1 MSDENGVGWTTGPFT
16 IYYQWLW
23 TADAGSGLYEVDSSV
38 WPSLW
43 SVAYKVD
50 DGAWQYLTF
59 YHLYPDMSPDQS
71 WWEEAQLWGTPMYTF
86 DTEGVHT
93 FCWNATDLAGNVE
106 ATHELM
112 FGIDNTPPEVE
123 LTLDGTE
130 GQNGWWLS
138 DVRITAQASDALS
151 GLSLSA
157 FYKIDNGPIV
167 YVPADDFYYSPLQV
181 LITGDGHHTFTAW
194 FYDNAGF
201 EGYPSAGVPTTANE
215 WHDSIDIWIDTT
227 APETLI
233 GGSDNHFGMS
243 DENGVGWTT
252 GPFTIYYQWL
262 WTADA
267 GSGLY
272 EVDSSVWPSL
282 WSVAYKVDD
291 GAWQYLTFYHL
302 YPDMSPDQSWWEE
315 AQLWGTPMYTFDT
328 EGVHTFCWNATDLA
342 GNVEATHE
350 LMFGIDNTP
359 PEVNLLQE
367 GSEGQNG
374 WWLSDVMV
382 TVEASDVL
390 SGLSSQ
396 DVFSWH
402 FYYQIDDGPIKYLDV
417 WDNDPF
423 PQFLIAGD
431 GHHTFTAWVY
441 DNAGWEGYPPDGVPA
456 TANEW
461 HGSIDIWIDKTPPT
475 ITVSFD
481 RPPDTNGWY
490 ISEVSVTINVSDWL
504 SGLYG
509 GEYLVLD
516 EAGTFDASDNF
527 PSGVMTFETTITI
540 PVDGVIYIAIP
551 SVSDSADNF
560 AEPYLIAIYIDWTPP
575 ETSASLDRPPNYN
588 GWYRSDV
595 TVILSAIDDGSGVA
609 ETRYS
614 LDGVNWV
621 LYSGPFAFSE
631 EGISHLLYRSTD
643 SSGNAEVTKEI
654 EIKLDKTPPTTTVTF
669 DRLPDVNGWYTSEV
683 SVTINVSDW
692 VSGLYGGEYLVL
704 DEAGTFDASDN
715 FPSGVMTFET
725 TITIP
730 VDGVIYIAIPSVSD
744 SADNFAEPYL
754 IAIYI
759 DWTPPE
765 TTASPDRPSNYN
777 GWYQSDVTVTLSA
790 TDYGSGLA
798 ETRYSLDGVNWILYS
813 GPFAVSEEGISHLL
827 YRSTDSSGNTEVAK
841 EIEIKLDKTPPAVT
855 VTFDRLP
862 DVNGWYTSEVS
873 VTINVS
879 DWVSGIYEG
888 DYFLLDEAG
897 TYDLH
902 DFLPSGV
909 MTFETTIT
917 IPVDGVIYIA
927 IPFAADQA
935 GNFPQDYLTAIYI
948 DWTPPETEIS
958 VVGDFENE
966 NFLFGKATVTL
977 MPTDPLSGVS
987 ETFYSLNGETWT
999 PYSGPFNIYTE
1010 GENIVQYYS
1019 IDAVGN
1025 KETAKSY
1032 PFILDTTPPE
1042 VDLQLSGTLG
1052 TNGWFTSEVTVT
1064 ATVTDAVS
1072 GVLLA
1077 SFSVVDNEGTL
1088 NHFEEVT
1095 SAGNSYVF
1103 TFTISV
1109 ESGNLQ
1115 VIVDAYDYSGQEDYE
1130 SVSLRIDMTPPE
1142 TTITLDR
1149 SPDSNGWYSAD
1160 VTVTLSASDM
1170 GSGVATTEYRYG
1182 SMPWTTYTG
1191 PFTISEEDTH
1201 TLLFNSTDVSGNVE
1215 LTKEYEIKIDKTAPE
1230 STLTPSGIVGNDDWF
1245 ISAVSLNLV
1254 ADDGTGAGVASIYYI
1269 LDSGA
1274 ITLYTDTITVP
1285 DDGYHTIEYWSED
1298 AAGNIES
1305 PHGQYEFKIDTTAP
1319 ETKIDYYGY
1328 SHGWWYEAPVELSF
1342 PATDETSGVALTEY
1356 SLDEVTWFTYSGTFF
1371 FYEDG
1376 DHHFYFRSTDFAG
1389 NVEETEEL
1397 PTLKV
1402 DGTAPSCIINFD
1414 GTLGDNGWF
1423 VSDVLVTVSLSDE
1436 LSGVGVV
1443 YVDFEDWPE
1452 PQIYEFLGTPNAE
1465 ITFTVSKEDIDILW
1479 RVTYF
1484 DVTGNSAESGGFLDI
1499 DKTPPETKL
1508 TYVQEPGVGSTV
1520 TLSAV
1525 DSLSGQAST
1534 MYSID
1539 GTIWETYD
1547 APFTLSSGGIV
1558 DVHFYSIDA
1567 AGNVEEENV
1576 EPVEVDILPPVSTYE
1591 IDGILGLEGWYVSN
1605 VNITL
1610 DASDDIMGVDVIAYS
1625 YDEIVWTDYN
1635 GKFEISGE
1643 GLTTIYFNATD
1654 KVGNMELTQIIEIYI
1669 DKTAPITNLIIGT
1682 PSFGLNPTYV
1692 STTTE
1697 FTLEAIDTSSGIDR
1711 IEYRIDLGIWVQY
1724 TIPFTIPDIGGHTI
1738 SYRSFDVAGNEGDT
1752 QFLSV
1757 VVSSAGIIYSGDI
1770 SGNYSDPVVLEAQL
1784 IDLATQ
1790 LPLEGKT
1797 ISFVLGT
1804 QTISTVTGPDGIA
1817 SAIIILDQAPG
1828 VYTLFVTF
1836 EPEGVYPGCSTEVE
1850 FVIEKEQ
1857 ATATYT
1863 GSTVVSSLLETF
1875 TMRATILD
1883 DDDGYWGDLTRIHV
1897 TFIIYNTEMDIYNPI
1912 LVTGPVSVEAT
1923 DVDGVGVAVLDV
1935 ANLPLGSYLVV
1946 VRFDVDGND
1955 YYQGLDSDTVT
1966 LTIYESSGD
1975 FVTGGGWIWDSE
1987 GHKGHF
1993 GFVVKYMKD
2002 GTLRGCFLYVYRD
2015 GDWLVIVTATDW
2027 IGMAIIDNHAYF
2039 EAHCSIMQFNLRTW
2053 EVIWHNEGYTLKVDA
2068 WDNGCNGD
2076 DVFQLRI
2083 YDTYG
2088 LVWHEAGFNPFG
2100 YLEGGNIRIHRSDN

>member
-1 MSDENGVGWTTGPFT
+1 M
-16 IYYQWLW
+16 
-23 TADAGSGLYEVDSSV
+23 
-38 WPSLW
+38 
-43 SVAYKVD
+43 
-50 DGAWQYLTF
+50 
-59 YHLYPDMSPDQS
+59 
-71 WWEEAQLWGTPMYTF
+71 
-86 DTEGVHT
+86 
-93 FCWNATDLAGNVE
+93 
-106 ATHELM
+106 
-112 FGIDNTPPEVE
+112 
-123 LTLDGTE
+123 
-130 GQNGWWLS
+130 
-138 DVRITAQASDALS
+138 
-151 GLSLSA
+151 
-157 FYKIDNGPIV
+157 
-167 YVPADDFYYSPLQV
+167 
-181 LITGDGHHTFTAW
+181 
-194 FYDNAGF
+194 
-201 EGYPSAGVPTTANE
+201 
-215 WHDSIDIWIDTT
+215 
-227 APETLI
+227 
-233 GGSDNHFGMS
+233 
-243 DENGVGWTT
+243 
-252 GPFTIYYQWL
+252 
-262 WTADA
+262 
-267 GSGLY
+267 
-272 EVDSSVWPSL
+272 
-282 WSVAYKVDD
+282 
-291 GAWQYLTFYHL
+291 
-302 YPDMSPDQSWWEE
+302 
-315 AQLWGTPMYTFDT
+315 
-328 EGVHTFCWNATDLA
+328 
-342 GNVEATHE
+342 
-350 LMFGIDNTP
+350 
-359 PEVNLLQE
+359 
-367 GSEGQNG
+367 
-374 WWLSDVMV
+374 
-382 TVEASDVL
+382 
-390 SGLSSQ
+390 
-396 DVFSWH
+396 
-402 FYYQIDDGPIKYLDV
+402 
-417 WDNDPF
+417 
-423 PQFLIAGD
+423 
-431 GHHTFTAWVY
+431 
-441 DNAGWEGYPPDGVPA
+441 
-456 TANEW
+456 
-461 HGSIDIWIDKTPPT
+461 
-475 ITVSFD
+475 
-481 RPPDTNGWY
+481 
-490 ISEVSVTINVSDWL
+490 
-504 SGLYG
+504 
-509 GEYLVLD
+509 
-516 EAGTFDASDNF
+516 
-527 PSGVMTFETTITI
+527 
-540 PVDGVIYIAIP
+540 
-551 SVSDSADNF
+551 
-560 AEPYLIAIYIDWTPP
+560 
-575 ETSASLDRPPNYN
+575 
-588 GWYRSDV
+588 
-595 TVILSAIDDGSGVA
+595 
-609 ETRYS
+609 
-614 LDGVNWV
+614 
-621 LYSGPFAFSE
+621 
-631 EGISHLLYRSTD
+631 
-643 SSGNAEVTKEI
+643 
-654 EIKLDKTPPTTTVTF
+654 
-669 DRLPDVNGWYTSEV
+669 
-683 SVTINVSDW
+683 
-692 VSGLYGGEYLVL
+692 
-704 DEAGTFDASDN
+704 
-715 FPSGVMTFET
+715 
-725 TITIP
+725 
-730 VDGVIYIAIPSVSD
+730 
-744 SADNFAEPYL
+744 
-754 IAIYI
+754 
-759 DWTPPE
+759 
-765 TTASPDRPSNYN
+765 
-777 GWYQSDVTVTLSA
+777 TVTLSA